1 MKKKGLFL
9 CLTVLFVF
17 SVSGFETKYYFAG
30 HDWPKFNTQSPNHE
44 KISVR
49 AFNLVC
55 SGHQN
60 INWYDGRDFINNN
73 LSSFLDY
80 PIDGCDYDNESALYS
95 LRTGVGYND
104 HPEMDG
110 FSAALENNHDKIQDI
125 KISCIACIASLTCE
139 IVLPLFGFIGCGLI
153 INNFNPNDFNY
164 SSQADLSNEDRYPLM
179 HAGMNGKNIGN
190 NPSVFI
196 EVTRNYIRSYFY
208 ELVAL
213 GLTAEEQEPI
223 NKFVH
228 FNDVTQHSSTD
239 TDDFI
244 KTVEFRKILMGEIL
258 HSIEDSFA
266 HNLRYLDENDAG
278 EKIFK
283 IGAII
288 NMTTSSNPS
297 YYEKFKHDDNFPPV
311 DTKET
316 LDTCWNCDSY
326 DDMVDDGFFIWNAK
340 EVDNRGYYNEIQGVS
355 FPLDVNIFSE
365 DGEYFT
371 YDPWIVPKKLINMK
385 YASTFAAIAI
395 ADFLW
400 SIGTTIEEINAE
412 DFNGDYKSIA
422 EEKIES
428 FLERWFT
435 DGTEVFQPIFTSN
448 INYFGLDYLEIADN
462 AQWENFHNIDLWVE
476 SRNADAV
483 DLAALYLPWKTD
495 KDYHRWVFKTVEN
508 NPSHPDFI
516 ENSETS
522 YDAAKK
528 IMTFQK
534 SSMSIMWSWLNGNN
548 RGTIDFTNEFLINT
562 FQDSQEV
569 LVYTIPEGDIS
580 PAAIYI
586 PRGFRV
592 CLNYS
597 TDNNVIYSENNNDAA
612 RFWKMPTYRCFYG
625 GDNGRLITGGKE
637 DALKPGTEVWAKS
650 IDMDGDGI
658 IDWKDNCFSIFNPDQ
673 TDDDT
678 DGMGNL
684 CDEDRDGDG
693 EPNVTDNCPIVPNP
707 VQSDSDHDGVGDA
720 CDACPYVA
728 DTISGR
734 PIAKYTPS
742 IVRYAGSL
750 AEYGYLVPKY
760 YDDNGTLKPIDTDLD
775 GVPDACDNCVYVQNP
790 RKGVNHQKEI
800 FVAPCDDPTDTE
812 TCEGG
817 MHSME
822 LTKNGGRINNGGVVY
837 LLPKLNWTTGQ
848 YNFKFA
854 KNISPFYSWQPDH
867 DLDGI
872 GDVCDYRGGLYGKD
886 TSNDPGTSTARVMNV
901 KGISKDNGTVKRVN
915 SLYQLD
921 LWAAKTNVAHHQ
933 YIKWK
938 EKVSSTV
945 HFCGMPTEEYV
956 GELSEIMWGK
966 PGFCTIGVA
975 TVLAEPWNYPY
986 TTHFFK
992 DSNSAQPVSI
1002 NIPFGYSHG
1011 TDPAIEAGN
1020 IRDAKPWTHIAWA
1033 VSQDDAENLPKTGE
1047 DIDEYRKSIDIAG
1060 YNPSISNNDCAR
1072 TLESSGNI
1080 CRVFPYWSWRKDALD
1095 YMKCVSLPNH
1105 IKPALCNQL
1114 EYDNAQENNAEIF
1127 HYVLSAGAKG
1137 PSDIHV
1143 TEINGHRQIN
1153 PGYFHNVRK
1162 YARSFRNSLTDIHAI
1177 TYITASPHFLFSAF
1191 RNFHFSDIPH
1201 ETVQIEY
1208 WHTGNGNFRVSD
1220 KSLPQNFIAI
1230 TSTDPDILYSVV
1242 AEEDGT
1248 KVLYVNYP
1256 EDVNDW
1262 LKVVKIPDWPAEL
1275 EVKGMDIIDE
1285 TLYVAGIDKEINSSP
1300 FRVYKYDMNPAKMI
1314 FTVTHEFEEPMTQ
1327 IRFVKTGTEL
1337 LMTGINENSLKV
1349 YNLRQNRI
1357 IEKASLPLRIGYT
1370 VETNGEELYIS
1381 GGFDADNAAVN
1392 NVIFSTDS
1400 GVNWNVLADFNL
1412 EQIDIS
1418 TSFVHISG
1426 DMIYIVNPSSDIG
1439 NSVKKVA
1446 SVDMTTGVATIGN
1459 MIPEGLSYGEYST
1472 EFCLVEDLNF
1482 LISGMTV
1489 FGTCS
1494 QFTDKNYAS
1503 IPMGNTVNT
1512 LAGLGD
1518 KLAAGVGNQVRIY
1531 DITNPISPALVHT
1544 KTVYSSAYD
1553 MVIYGNK
1560 LIIGVENGIDTIDL
1574 TTYAYYHKATYGTT
1588 RALRIYN
1595 DKLYAGD
1602 GQGIKVL
1609 NPDTLAVTQ
1618 QKNTSG
1624 SVKKLEIMDGV
1635 IYTVEYSGLK
1645 RFNAEDLNT
1654 ITTNSYSMS
1663 SPELRAFDGVLYGSK
1678 NGNVMKLEFNGSA
1691 VVATDLIGDRVDLR
1705 NTYSKGNH
1713 TYFPNGNS
1721 IRVSTIGKV
1730 NTAIC
1735 GNSLIETGET
1745 CDGNSVQ
1752 CTALSPDY
1760 IGGTATCNSTCS
1772 GYNTGSCEED
1782 GW

>member
-1 MKKKGLFL
+1 
-9 CLTVLFVF
+9 V
-17 SVSGFETKYYFAG
+17 
-30 HDWPKFNTQSPNHE
+30 
-44 KISVR
+44 
-49 AFNLVC
+49 
-55 SGHQN
+55 
-60 INWYDGRDFINNN
+60 
-73 LSSFLDY
+73 
-80 PIDGCDYDNESALYS
+80 
-95 LRTGVGYND
+95 
-104 HPEMDG
+104 
-110 FSAALENNHDKIQDI
+110 
-125 KISCIACIASLTCE
+125 
-139 IVLPLFGFIGCGLI
+139 
-153 INNFNPNDFNY
+153 
-164 SSQADLSNEDRYPLM
+164 
-179 HAGMNGKNIGN
+179 
-190 NPSVFI
+190 
-196 EVTRNYIRSYFY
+196 
-208 ELVAL
+208 
-213 GLTAEEQEPI
+213 
-223 NKFVH
+223 
-228 FNDVTQHSSTD
+228 
-239 TDDFI
+239 
-244 KTVEFRKILMGEIL
+244 GEIF
-258 HSIEDSFA
+258 HTIEDSFA
-266 HNLRYLDENDAG
+266 HNLRYFA
-278 EKIFK
+278 EKNGKKVLK
-283 IGAII
+283 IGAVL
-288 NMTTSSNPS
+288 NMETR
-297 YYEKFKHDDNFPPV
+297 YYDKFSHDNNFPDQLTYGQDGCVICP
-311 DTKET
+311 T
-316 LDTCWNCDSY
+316 Y
-326 DDMVDDGFFIWNAK
+326 DECIEESTFVWNAK
-340 EVDNRGYYNEIQGVS
+340 EVDDRGS
-355 FPLDVNIFSE
+355 FINLSENLNFPVNLDILSE
-365 DGEYFT
+365 NGEYFT
-371 YDPWIVPKKLINMK
+371 YDAGFVPMSFINMK
-385 YASTFAAIAI
+385 YASTFAAIAT

-569 LVYTIPEGDIS
+569 LVYKIPEGDIS

-592 CLNYS
+592 CLKYS
-597 TDNNVIYSENNNDAA
+597 TENDVIHSEDDNDAA

-637 DALKPGTEVWAKS
+637 DALKPGTEIWAKS

-673 TDDDT
+673 IDK
-678 DGMGNL
+678 DGDGL
-684 CDEDRDGDG
+684 GDPCDADRDGDMR
-693 EPNVTDNCPIVPNP
+693 PNATDNCPDVYNP
-707 VQSDSDHDGVGDA
+707 GQADSDIDPLTGLTSGDGVGDV
-720 CDACPYVA
+720 CDACPYVK
-728 DTISGR
+728 DTLPGR
-734 PIAKYTPS
+734 PIANYDPGFHPDILPIGYRPLWYQFYT
-742 IVRYAGSL
+742 
-750 AEYGYLVPKY
+750 
-760 YDDNGTLKPIDTDLD
+760 DTDGTQKMIDSDLD
-775 GVPDACDNCVYVQNP
+775 GVPDACDNCVQIPNP
-790 RKGVNHQKEI
+790 RIRVNHNKEI
-800 FVAPCDDPTDTE
+800 FIAPCENQANPE
-812 TCEGG
+812 ECEGG
-817 MHSME
+817 HAAMAVSR
-822 LTKNGGRINNGGVVY
+822 NGGMIYNGGYHY
-837 LLPKLNWTTGQ
+837 LVPKFNWTTGQ
-848 YNFKFA
+848 YNYLRIQM
-854 KNISPFYSWQPDH
+854 NHLPFYAWQPDH

-872 GDVCDYRGGLYGKD
+872 GDVCDYSGGSYGKD

-901 KGISKDNGTVKRVN
+901 KGIPKDSGTTRRVN

-921 LWAAKTNVAHHQ
+921 LWAAKTNVANNQ
-933 YIKWK
+933 NV
-938 EKVSSTV
+938 ETVSSTV

-956 GELSEIMWGK
+956 DPQDASLNRWGK
-966 PGFCTIGVA
+966 PGFCTMG
-975 TVLAEPWNYPY
+975 TAEVFAEFYDRNDDTRLECANPPC
-986 TTHFFK
+986 
-992 DSNSAQPVSI
+992 
-1002 NIPFGYSHG
+1002 NITRYESKILPFGYSHG
-1011 TDPAIEAGN
+1011 TDPAQEN
-1020 IRDAKPWTHIAWA
+1020 LFSEDAKPWTHIAWA
-1033 VSQDDAENLPKTGE
+1033 TSQDDAESIPKTGE
-1047 DIDEYRKSIDIAG
+1047 DIDEYRKTIDIAG
-1060 YNPSISNNDCAR
+1060 YAPSHSNNSCAP

-1095 YMKCVSLPNH
+1095 YMNCMSLDPDK
-1105 IKPALCNQL
+1105 KPVLCNQL

-1137 PSDIHV
+1137 PSDIHI
-1143 TEINGHRQIN
+1143 TEFNGLRQIN
-1153 PGYFHNVRK
+1153 PGYFHNARK
-1162 YARSFRNSLTDIHAI
+1162 YARSFRNSLIDIHAK
-1177 TYITASPHFLFSAF
+1177 TYISASPHFLFSAF

-1201 ETVQIEY
+1201 ETIQIEY

-1248 KVLYVNYP
+1248 KALYVNYP

-1262 LKVVKIPDWPAEL
+1262 QKVVKIPDWPAEL
-1275 EVKGMDIIDE
+1275 EVMGMDIIDE
-1285 TLYVAGIDKEINSSP
+1285 TLYVAGIDKEINPSP

-1327 IRFVKTGTEL
+1327 IRFVKTGKEL
-1337 LMTGINENSLKV
+1337 LMTGINESSLKV
-1349 YNLRQNRI
+1349 YNLKHNRI
-1357 IEKASLPLRIGYT
+1357 IEKATLPLRIGYT
-1370 VETNGEELYIS
+1370 VETNGEDLYIS
-1381 GGFDADNAAVN
+1381 GGFNADNAAVN

-1400 GVNWNVLADFNL
+1400 GMNWNVLADFNL
-1412 EQIDIS
+1412 AQIDIS

-1426 DMIYIVNPSSDIG
+1426 DMIYIINPSSDIG
-1439 NSVKKVA
+1439 NSVKKVV
-1446 SVDMTTGVATIGN
+1446 SVDMTTGEAIIGN
-1459 MIPEGLSYGEYST
+1459 MVPEGLSYGEDST

-1518 KLAAGVGNQVRIY
+1518 KLAVGVGNQVRIY

-1609 NPDTLAVTQ
+1609 NPDTLVVTQ

-1678 NGNVMKLEFNGSA
+1678 NANVMKLEFNGSA

-1735 GNSLIETGET
+1735 GNNLIETGET